1 MEANKRGEFRDKNV
15 KMKFCKDQ
23 VRCRLKPCGNEHA
36 ICDFIDSNFSSVRYQ
51 NTLNEKQ
58 REGGKSGGFLKEKA
72 QKRGWQSHGMH
83 FSKVEFH

>member
-23 VRCRLKPCGNEHA
+23 VRFRLKPRGNEHA

-51 NTLNEKQ
+51 NTLN
-58 REGGKSGGFLKEKA
+58 
-72 QKRGWQSHGMH
+72 
-83 FSKVEFH
+83 

>member
-1 MEANKRGEFRDKNV
+1 MEANTRGEFRDKNV

-51 NTLNEKQ
+51 NTLN
-58 REGGKSGGFLKEKA
+58 
-72 QKRGWQSHGMH
+72 
-83 FSKVEFH
+83 